1 MSNAATVVGGKGAG
15 RLWDYAPTYGALA
28 ALVLLLAI
36 NSVFTPNFFDLNNFR
51 NILLQVAPTVL
62 VATGMTLVI
71 ATGGIDLSVGSVM
84 AIASAVAAMILVD
97 GLNLAALIA
106 FLLVF
111 FIYAILLKLAEAK
124 RLGRIAK
131 YIIHA
136 ISITT
141 LVALIHEA
149 ISPIILNLTGLLV
162 VHGAIAAIA
171 CALVI
176 ALAVG
181 SMNGVLISGFRIQPI
196 IVTLAL
202 LISGRGVAQVFSG
215 GNLVPFSSP
224 SFEYL
229 GKGVVAGVPVQVI
242 VMVLAVAVAVF
253 VMRATAFGR
262 YVVSVGGNEAAA
274 RLAGV
279 KVHRTKIMVYALSG
293 LLAGLAG
300 LIDTARLGASDA
312 QKVGLNIELDAIA
325 ATVVGGTPLTGG
337 RATVLGTLVGALIMQ
352 VITTGFV
359 MNGISYSWS
368 LVIKA
373 AIIVVAVYIQ
383 RPRVA

>member
-1 MSNAATVVGGKGAG
+1 MSNAARAGGAGHVMGAG
-15 RLWDYAPTYGALA
+15 RVLDYAPTYGALA
-28 ALVLLLAI
+28 ALVLLLAV
-36 NSVFTPNFFDLNNFR
+36 NSIFTPNFFDVNNFR

-62 VATGMTLVI
+62 VAVGMTLVI

-84 AIASAVAAMILVD
+84 AIASAVAATQLD
-97 GLNLAALIA
+97 DLGAGLAVLLALAAA
-106 FLLVF
+106 AASGVF
-111 FIYAILLKLAEAK
+111 
-124 RLGRIAK
+124 
-131 YIIHA
+131 
-136 ISITT
+136 
-141 LVALIHEA
+141 
-149 ISPIILNLTGLLV
+149 N
-162 VHGAIAAIA
+162 GA
-171 CALVI
+171 
-176 ALAVG
+176 
-181 SMNGVLISGFRIQPI
+181 LISGFRIQPI

-202 LISGRGVAQVFSG
+202 LISGRGVAQVISRG
-215 GNLVPFSSP
+215 GQLIPFSSP

-229 GKGVVAGVPVQVI
+229 GKGAVAGVPVQVI
-242 VMVLAVAVAVF
+242 VMVLAVAAAVF
-253 VMRATAFGR
+253 MMRATPFGR
-262 YVVSVGGNEAAA
+262 YVVAVGGNEAAA

-279 KVHRTKIMVYALSG
+279 RVHRTKIIVYALSG

-300 LIDTARLGASDA
+300 LIETARLGASDA

-373 AIIVVAVYIQ
+373 AIIIVAVYIQ
-383 RPRVA
+383 RPKAA